1 MNIAKIVLKH
11 HVVYGI
17 IAEMN
22 LVSSLVSEIFKF
34 KISNT
39 GNTPNDDNKKEV
51 EIAVPLTYLSDF
63 FWNF

>member
-1 MNIAKIVLKH
+1 M
-11 HVVYGI
+11 VYGI